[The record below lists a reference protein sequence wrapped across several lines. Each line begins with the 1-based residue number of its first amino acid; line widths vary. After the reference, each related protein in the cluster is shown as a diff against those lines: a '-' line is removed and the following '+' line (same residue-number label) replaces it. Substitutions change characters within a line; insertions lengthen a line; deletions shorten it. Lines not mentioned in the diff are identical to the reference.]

1 MLTVNEI
8 KNKKFDKSA
17 FGYKV
22 EDVENFLN
30 EVIDYVSALENEKAE
45 VLKNENPPTN
55 DRMAIGR
62 VDKIRIC
69 SSRPALAGGVS
80 VKNLLD

>member
-1 MLTVNEI
+1 MHTLNEI

-45 VLKNENPPTN
+45 AEKKAAAAV
-55 DRMAIGR
+55 
-62 VDKIRIC
+62 
-69 SSRPALAGGVS
+69 
-80 VKNLLD
+80 